1 MLTPD
6 VHTRRLLVAER
17 QASLLR
23 EARLAALAAS
33 KPEEPRERTTRRVLR
48 RRLRTA

>member
-17 QASLLR
+17 QASLAR
-23 EARLAALAAS
+23 EAQLAAIAPP
-33 KPEEPRERTTRRVLR
+33 KPEEPRRRTSRRVLR